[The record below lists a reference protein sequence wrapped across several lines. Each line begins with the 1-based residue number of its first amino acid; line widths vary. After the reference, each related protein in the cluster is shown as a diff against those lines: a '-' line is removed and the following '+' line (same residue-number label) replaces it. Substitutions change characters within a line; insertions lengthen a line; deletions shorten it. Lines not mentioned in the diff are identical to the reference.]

1 VAAALGLF
9 CGAPMR
15 MPVRCCPVRYL
26 LPCGVCVTLIFCHA
40 VALVTGWICDLQRM
54 DRQLTLHPPLLGG
67 LDQIG
72 RKELLIDKI
81 FYLDISNTSYCIVCI
96 FIVLHQPHF

>member
-1 VAAALGLF
+1 
-9 CGAPMR
+9 
-15 MPVRCCPVRYL
+15 
-26 LPCGVCVTLIFCHA
+26 
-40 VALVTGWICDLQRM
+40 M

-81 FYLDISNTSYCIVCI
+81 FYLDISNTSYSSIYLHCSSPASLLKIVSSERDKLI
-96 FIVLHQPHF
+96 PRLRSYFLA